1 MSRLALL
8 LAVCSSALLVAC
20 GGGGDDKPA
29 DSPEVKVSPS
39 AGASTDA
46 TKPAG
51 EPTPV
56 PGNVSDE
63 TVRFETA
70 DGVTIVGHL
79 YSNGGPKRK
88 VVVLAHEFPTS
99 QKAWTAFARELAAKG
114 VDALTFDF
122 RGYGETGGSK
132 DTAKIDRDLESAVRF
147 IRSRDYAQVYV
158 FGASM
163 GGTAA
168 LKVASRLD
176 LTGVVTLSAPTDFQG
191 LDARNDVKNVAEPKL
206 FIAAKG
212 DDGAPG
218 AVDYFAQN
226 SPGTKT
232 TQLFDG
238 SAHGTELLSGATAA
252 AAKKLLF
259 DFLGI

>member
-1 MSRLALL
+1 MSRLTLL
-8 LAVCSSALLVAC
+8 LSLVLAVLLIAC
-20 GGGGDDKPA
+20 GGGDGDVA
-29 DSPEVKVSPS
+29 DSPDVKVSP
-39 AGASTDA
+39 AGASGDA

-51 EPTPV
+51 EPTPA

-63 TVRFETA
+63 GVRFETA
-70 DGVTIVGHL
+70 DGVTISGHL
-79 YSNGGPKRK
+79 YSSGGPKRK

-114 VDALTFDF
+114 IDALTFDF

-147 IRSRDYAQVYV
+147 IRSRDYAQIYV
-158 FGASM
+158 IGASM

-176 LTGVVTLSAPTDFQG
+176 LAGVVTLSAPTDFQG
-191 LDARNDVKNVAEPKL
+191 LDARTDVKGVAEPKL
-206 FIAAKG
+206 FVAAKG
-212 DDGAPG
+212 DDGAPA

-226 SPGTKT
+226 STGTKA
-232 TQLFDG
+232 TQLYEG
-238 SAHGTELLSGATAA
+238 SAHGSALLSGSTAE

-259 DFLGI
+259 DFLGV